1 MLVFVDFD
9 VSYHPCGVFNP
20 YWAQWNNFVWSS
32 SWEFSF
38 CLACAAWIGCNL
50 LLARRRALLAQLK
63 NLSNGIFSLYIY
75 IYIMM
80 VGFKLGES
88 EGSNRWTYQIS
99 YFLIVLMTSRN
110 HISQHFP
117 IIWPGME
124 GDVSRGSPGLT
135 VCVLSGELAIHIVS
149 MCAGSISS
157 CTKRT
162 PGGS

>member
-1 MLVFVDFD
+1 MKQLCVKFFV
-9 VSYHPCGVFNP
+9 GVFFLSGMCCVDRLQSFACP
-20 YWAQWNNFVWSS
+20 APCSS
-32 SWEFSF
+32 S
-38 CLACAAWIGCNL
+38 AAQKPEQWHFFI
-50 LLARRRALLAQLK
+50 
-63 NLSNGIFSLYIY
+63 IY